1 MTFFRRFLILLL
13 GLALLAMPTL
23 VREWGLQYNERAYTP
38 PDVPALNLAA
48 TPAPTATPQAVGDP
62 QFANND
68 TLRRGPVV
76 VDFAHFSFLNPAN
89 LQPLADALA
98 DRGLGLRYWVS
109 QVNTMAL
116 ESSAQFPDQ
125 SEDLAVQLK
134 EASALVVVSPFF
146 MWTPQEIAVA
156 ERFVAD
162 GGRLL
167 LASDPDIN
175 GDFPSLVNILAEP
188 FGVVFNDDYLYDTSN
203 NDGNYT
209 FFFNEAVPVEGEAA
223 AGTEALAD
231 AQIAFYGGRSIGG
244 AVIPQLHSVAT
255 TLSSLRTGQNSFT
268 TVGIGGVA
276 GRGTAGR
283 VLAISDFDVLSEA
296 YRVRHD
302 NQRMVDF
309 VADFL
314 SADQRNN
321 TMADFPEYLGKEVAL
336 SYGAGLAIDA
346 NLLLQG
352 AQIQQR
358 LENTGRTL
366 VLTNGHALTKPSN
379 DGKDL
384 IYLTDYTTAV
394 SETTLLDDLGIQI
407 ITEAVTVTVPVQV
420 TPVAPIKATKE
431 PTKTTATPTATP
443 TPAKETPQQTPEEDE
458 TATPTAS
465 DSAALQSLFATS
477 TVTATDTV
485 TTTDTVTPTVLP
497 EITPTVEPK
506 LTPTLLP
513 KVTPTVLA
521 TTTRGLGTTDLV
533 TATSTAIAT
542 TEPLTVTTPLSTS
555 TALTATVEPQTRV
568 EITTYLETAEGL
580 RFLAPQTVLVAQS
593 KRADGSLLL
602 AVLGADRRGI
612 DAGVT
617 RLLANDFK
625 DCVIGEALTFCSLPP
640 QATSTR
646 SSSTSTTSGSKG
658 SDTSSSDTSKESD
671 SGSGSGSGSGSDD
684 GSDDGSE
691 PQKTPTAGTGVL
703 LIDDNRSAAEGETS
717 EADLYLQTLIGTG
730 HSVDLW
736 SAKSQGSPT
745 AADLAKYAWVI
756 WSNASYADGRLSI
769 EDMDLVFGYVRQGGR
784 LTLSSRFP
792 LPGIEDAST
801 LRDVVVGDM
810 ADLVK
815 GLPDEPITLSEEQN
829 AANLSPL
836 AADTSGVQI
845 ALRRGADSDDA
856 EAPVLVVLTDA
867 TESDSNARFMI
878 VGMALT
884 GLAEETSSILIN
896 NMATWMMAE

>member
-13 GLALLAMPTL
+13 GLALLAVPTV
-23 VREWGLQYNERAYTP
+23 VRDWGMHYNERSYTP
-38 PDVPALNLAA
+38 PDVPELNLAA

-62 QFANND
+62 QFAND
-68 TLRRGPVV
+68 DMLRRGPVI

-109 QVNTMAL
+109 KVNTMAL

-125 SEDLAVQLK
+125 SEDLAAQLK
-134 EASALVVVSPFF
+134 DASALVVVSPFF
-146 MWTPQEIAVA
+146 MWTTQEIAVT

-162 GGRLL
+162 GGRLV

-209 FFFNEAVPVEGEAA
+209 FFFNEAVPAEGEAA
-223 AGTEALAD
+223 TGAETLAD

-366 VLTNGHALTKPSN
+366 VLTNGHALEKPSN

-431 PTKTTATPTATP
+431 PTKTAEMTPTATP
-443 TPAKETPQQTPEEDE
+443 TPDADAPKRTPDEDE
-458 TATPTAS
+458 TATPTTR
-465 DSAALQSLFATS
+465 DSAAKQSLFATS

-497 EITPTVEPK
+497 EITPTVEPR

-542 TEPLTVTTPLSTS
+542 TEPLTVTAPLSTS
-555 TALTATVEPQTRV
+555 TALTGTVKPQTRV

-580 RFLAPQTVLVAQS
+580 RFLAAQTVLVAQS

-625 DCVIGEALTFCSLPP
+625 DCVLGQALSFCSLPP
-640 QATSTR
+640 QAPSTR

-658 SDTSSSDTSKESD
+658 SDTSSSDTSKGSD
-671 SGSGSGSGSGSDD
+671 SGSGSGSG
-684 GSDDGSE
+684 DGSE
-691 PQKTPTAGTGVL
+691 PEKTPTAGTGVL
-703 LIDDNRSAAEGETS
+703 LIDDNRSAAEGESS

-745 AADLAKYAWVI
+745 ADDLVKYAWVI
-756 WSNASYADGRLSI
+756 WSNAAYADGRLSI

-801 LRDVVVGDM
+801 LRDVAIGDM
-810 ADLVK
+810 AELVK

-845 ALRRGADSDDA
+845 ALRRGPDSDDA

-884 GLAEETSSILIN
+884 GLAEETSSTLIN

>member
-13 GLALLAMPTL
+13 GLALLAVPTL
-23 VREWGLQYNERAYTP
+23 VRDWGLRYNERAYTP
-38 PDVPALNLAA
+38 PDVPELNLAA
-48 TPAPTATPQAVGDP
+48 TPAPTATPQAVRDP
-62 QFANND
+62 QFAND
-68 TLRRGPVV
+68 DQLRRGPVV

-98 DRGLGLRYWVS
+98 ERGLGLRYWVS
-109 QVNTMAL
+109 KVNTMAL

-125 SEDLAVQLK
+125 SEDLAVQVK
-134 EASALVVVSPFF
+134 DASALVVVSPFF

-188 FGVVFNDDYLYDTSN
+188 FGVVFNDDYLYDTAN

-209 FFFNEAVPVEGEAA
+209 FFFNEGVPAEGEAT
-223 AGTEALAD
+223 AGAETLAD

-244 AVIPQLHSVAT
+244 AVVPQLRSIAT
-255 TLSSLRTGQNSFT
+255 TLSSLRTGQNGFT

-302 NQRMVDF
+302 NQQMVEF

-314 SADQRNN
+314 SADRRNN

-352 AQIQQR
+352 AQLQQR
-358 LENTGRTL
+358 LEGTGRTL
-366 VLTNGHALTKPSN
+366 GLTDGHALDKPGN

-384 IYLTDYTTAV
+384 IYLTDYTTAL
-394 SETTLLDDLGIQI
+394 SETTLLDDLGIQV
-407 ITEAVTVTVPVQV
+407 ITEAVTVTVPVEV
-420 TPVAPIKATKE
+420 TPVTPTKATKE
-431 PTKTTATPTATP
+431 PTKTGEATPTRTP
-443 TPAKETPQQTPEEDE
+443 TPAQADPKKTPEDDE
-458 TATPTAS
+458 KATPAES
-465 DSAALQSLFATS
+465 DSAAKQSLFATS
-477 TVTATDTV
+477 TVTATDSV

-497 EITPTVEPK
+497 EITPTLEPK

-513 KVTPTVLA
+513 KVTPTANA
-521 TTTRGLGTTDLV
+521 TATRGLGATDIA
-533 TATSTAIAT
+533 TATITAEAT
-542 TEPLTVTTPLSTS
+542 AEPLTVTAPLSDVTV
-555 TALTATVEPQTRV
+555 LTATVTPQTRV

-580 RFLAPQTVLVAQS
+580 RFLAAQTVLVAQH
-593 KRADGSLLL
+593 KRADGSLML

-617 RLLANDFK
+617 RLLTNDFK

-640 QATSTR
+640 QATPTR
-646 SSSTSTTSGSKG
+646 SSSSAAPTSTKESNTG
-658 SDTSSSDTSKESD
+658 TSDTSKGSSD
-671 SGSGSGSGSGSDD
+671 SGSGDSGD
-684 GSDDGSE
+684 GGGGGSE

-703 LIDDNRSAAEGETS
+703 LIDDDRTAAEGESS

-745 AADLAKYAWVI
+745 ADDLAKYAWVI
-756 WSNASYADGRLSI
+756 WSNAGYADGKLSI
-769 EDMDLVFGYVRQGGR
+769 DDMDLVFGYVRQGGR

-792 LPGIEDAST
+792 LPGIEEAST
-801 LRDVVVGDM
+801 LRDVVLGDM

-836 AADTSGVQI
+836 AADTSGVQV
-845 ALRRGADSDDA
+845 ALRRGVASDDA

-878 VGMALT
+878 VGMSLT
-884 GLAEETSSILIN
+884 GLSEETSSTLIN